1 MIKEVRK
8 GGIMRIESQE
18 LVAMLLAQKLKD
30 KIDKRRQ

>member
-1 MIKEVRK
+1 TQ

-30 KIDKRRQ
+30 EIDKRRQ